1 MYIFLQRRVCYI
13 KLCFLKKLYQTQV
26 IFPFLIFLVFLSP
39 LLVVLSSLLGNY
51 SDNWTHLVTYVLD
64 SYIYNSIF
72 LVLGVSVISLA
83 LGVGTAWVISNY
95 NFSGRRLFDWALI
108 LPLAV
113 PPYILAYTFT
123 GLFDSF
129 GSANNLVREIF
140 SLNPNYIFFPNIR
153 NIFGAIIVF
162 SFTLYPYIYLA
173 TRMALINQSRSI
185 LEVGKTLGLN
195 NLGIVFKL
203 VLPMIRP
210 AIVAGLM
217 LVIMETLSDFGAVE
231 HFAIPTFTTGIFRT
245 WYGLYDLQ
253 TAMQLSSL
261 LLIFVTFF
269 IFLERLS
276 RKNLSYTSGAPVY
289 GEMTQIKLKGFKN
302 IFASFICFIPLF
314 IGFILPILELLNWAI
329 NYKLDFFNEE
339 FIKNSVNTIYLA
351 ILAALFC
358 TLLSLIIN
366 FSIRLKNNKFLPYMS
381 SSLTLGYAVPGL
393 ILAIGIMQIFNF
405 LDNYIFY
412 SYFNF
417 IITGSIIGLIIAY
430 IIKAYALSNSVIESG
445 FLRVSPFMDDIAKTL
460 NASNFK
466 LLKSIHLPLLKTSF
480 LTSIILVI
488 SEVIKELP
496 ATLILRPFNFD
507 TLAVSTYI
515 YASEER
521 MFEAAAPSIAIVLV
535 GLVPIYFLTKT
546 IRTSRPGK
554 RLEDVKN

>member
-1 MYIFLQRRVCYI
+1 MYF
-13 KLCFLKKLYQTQV
+13 KKTLSDPWV

-72 LVLGVSVISLA
+72 LILGVSVISLA

-140 SLNPNYIFFPNIR
+140 SLNSNYIFFPNIR

-162 SFTLYPYIYLA
+162 SFTLYPYVYLA

-195 NLGIVFKL
+195 NLGIIFKL

-314 IGFILPILELLNWAI
+314 IGFILPILELMNWAI

-358 TLLSLIIN
+358 TLLSLIMN

-412 SYFNF
+412 SNFNF
-417 IITGSIIGLIIAY
+417 IITGSIFGLIIAY

-466 LLKSIHLPLLKTSF
+466 LLRSIHLPLLKTSF

-521 MFEAAAPSIAIVLV
+521 MFEAASPSIAIVLV
-535 GLVPIYFLTKT
+535 GLVPIFFLTKT
-546 IRTSRPGK
+546 IRSSRPGK
-554 RLEDVKN
+554 KSEDVKN

>member
-1 MYIFLQRRVCYI
+1 MF
-13 KLCFLKKLYQTQV
+13 FKKTLSDPWV

-381 SSLTLGYAVPGL
+381 SSLTLGYAIPGL

>member
-1 MYIFLQRRVCYI
+1 MCIR
-13 KLCFLKKLYQTQV
+13 
-26 IFPFLIFLVFLSP
+26 
-39 LLVVLSSLLGNY
+39 
-51 SDNWTHLVTYVLD
+51 D
-64 SYIYNSIF
+64 S
-72 LVLGVSVISLA
+72 
-83 LGVGTAWVISNY
+83 
-95 NFSGRRLFDWALI
+95 
-108 LPLAV
+108 
-113 PPYILAYTFT
+113 
-123 GLFDSF
+123 
-129 GSANNLVREIF
+129 
-140 SLNPNYIFFPNIR
+140 
-153 NIFGAIIVF
+153 
-162 SFTLYPYIYLA
+162 PYIYLA

-314 IGFILPILELLNWAI
+314 IGFILPILELMNWAI

-358 TLLSLIIN
+358 TLLSLIMN

-417 IITGSIIGLIIAY
+417 IITGSIFGLIIAY

-466 LLKSIHLPLLKTSF
+466 LLRSIHLPLLKTSF

-521 MFEAAAPSIAIVLV
+521 MFEAASPSIAIVLV
-535 GLVPIYFLTKT
+535 GLVPIFFLTKT
-546 IRTSRPGK
+546 IRSSRPGK
-554 RLEDVKN
+554 KSEDVKN

>member
-1 MYIFLQRRVCYI
+1 MYF
-13 KLCFLKKLYQTQV
+13 KKTLSDPWI

-72 LVLGVSVISLA
+72 LILGVSLISLA

-140 SLNPNYIFFPNIR
+140 SLNSNYIFFPNIR

-162 SFTLYPYIYLA
+162 SFTLYPYVYLA

-195 NLGIVFKL
+195 NLGIIFKL

-314 IGFILPILELLNWAI
+314 IGFILPILELMNWAI

-412 SYFNF
+412 SNFNF
-417 IITGSIIGLIIAY
+417 IITGSIFGLIIAY

-466 LLKSIHLPLLKTSF
+466 LLRSIHLPLLKTSF

-535 GLVPIYFLTKT
+535 GLVPIFFLTKT
-546 IRTSRPGK
+546 IRSSRPGK
-554 RLEDVKN
+554 KSEDVKN